1 MSKLDRI
8 FFRINNYRLKS
19 NVTDWTVTSSDHAA
33 VIVTLEH
40 CEITKHKNDHVK
52 LDNEIIKNPIF
63 LNEIREYLVEQ
74 LNTANNMNPH
84 MKLEFAKMSIRT
96 VTLSIMKR
104 ERSREI
110 TELNE
115 INLDIVSN
123 TELLTRT
130 HSQADQRTLVIEL
143 EALNARKELILQE
156 QGKKLA
162 QKARSRWYN
171 EGEKSN
177 KYFLNLLKR
186 RTQHNE
192 MSKLMIDG
200 SIVTD
205 ETQIRTEVTK
215 FYNELYNST
224 EMVDNADHIL
234 RNMFTV
240 DPNDNDYIS
249 QPVTLE
255 ELWLNLKN
263 TKATTPGPDGMS
275 NTYLKNYGIS

>member
-1 MSKLDRI
+1 
-8 FFRINNYRLKS
+8 
-19 NVTDWTVTSSDHAA
+19 
-33 VIVTLEH
+33 
-40 CEITKHKNDHVK
+40 
-52 LDNEIIKNPIF
+52 
-63 LNEIREYLVEQ
+63 
-74 LNTANNMNPH
+74 MNPH

-115 INLDIVSN
+115 INQDIVSN
-123 TELLTRT
+123 TELLTRA
-130 HSQADQRTLVIEL
+130 HLQADHRTLVIEL
-143 EALNARKELILQE
+143 EALNAHKEQILQE

-186 RTQHNE
+186 RTQYNK
-192 MSKLMIDG
+192 MSKLMVNG

-205 ETQIRTEVTK
+205 ETQIRTEVTR
-215 FYNELYNST
+215 FYKELYNST

-234 RNMFTV
+234 RNMFTIA
-240 DPNDNDYIS
+240 PNDNDYIS

-275 NTYLKNYGIS
+275 NTYLKKLWHIIGPLILKAWQYSLEIRELPPSHKNSILRLIPKQGKDLTNKKTGGPLHSLIVIINLLLAHTILDY